1 MRAALALTLATGLLG
16 GGCFPHSA
24 RNRGIAEIAEG
35 VLLAG
40 GVILETQVTTTA
52 DCQADVSPPP
62 NCGANGTRNGSIGV
76 AMILTAL
83 VAFIATIS
91 SAETESTAPIITNST
106 PPAPRPT
113 MPPPAPAPGPPA
125 PAPTPASSPEPPA
138 PTPAG
143 SAAGFAN

>member
-62 NCGANGTRNGSIGV
+62 GCGANGTRNGAIGV

-91 SAETESTAPIITNST
+91 SAENESTAPVIVNST
-106 PPAPRPT
+106 PPAPPPTT
-113 MPPPAPAPGPPA
+113 MPVPAPAPAPGPPA
-125 PAPTPASSPEPPA
+125 PAPEPP
-138 PTPAG
+138 PAG
-143 SAAGFAN
+143 SAAGWSFR

>member
-1 MRAALALTLATGLLG
+1 MRSALALTLVTGLLG

-52 DCQADVSPPP
+52 DCEADVSPPP

-91 SAETESTAPIITNST
+91 SAENESTAPIITNSA
-106 PPAPRPT
+106 PPAPPT
-113 MPPPAPAPGPPA
+113 SMPVPPPAPAPGPPA
-125 PAPTPASSPEPPA
+125 PAPLPEPPT
-138 PTPAG
+138 PTPTTAG
-143 SAAGFAN
+143 SAGSGS

>member
-1 MRAALALTLATGLLG
+1 MRCALALTLATGLLG
-16 GGCFPHSA
+16 AGCFPHSA
-24 RNRGIAEIAEG
+24 RNRGIAEIIEG
-35 VLLAG
+35 AVLAG

-76 AMILTAL
+76 AMILTGL

-91 SAETESTAPIITNST
+91 SAEVESSAPIITNSA

-113 MPPPAPAPGPPA
+113 TMPAPPPAPSPA
-125 PAPTPASSPEPPA
+125 PAPAPA
-138 PTPAG
+138 PMPPPTPTAG
-143 SAAGFAN
+143 SAGSGS